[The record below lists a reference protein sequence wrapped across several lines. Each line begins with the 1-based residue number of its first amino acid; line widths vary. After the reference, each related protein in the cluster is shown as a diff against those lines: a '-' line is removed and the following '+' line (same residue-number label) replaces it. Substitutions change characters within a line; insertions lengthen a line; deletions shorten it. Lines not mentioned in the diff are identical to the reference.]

1 MTVPVPVQVGI
12 GRAALEAVRAGAGA
26 VSGVGSGIVS
36 GAGEV
41 LDTARGAVK
50 AGQWLSNPH
59 NWVRIVYVA
68 GGVALI
74 LVSAGMLV
82 QRSAPGVVAPV
93 AKAVLSKGV

>member
-1 MTVPVPVQVGI
+1 MTVPVPV
-12 GRAALEAVRAGAGA
+12 LAGAGRA
-26 VSGVGSGIVS
+26 VAAAVTGAQNI
-36 GAGEV
+36 GAGVVAGAGDV

-74 LVSAGMLV
+74 LVAAGMLV

-93 AKAVLSKGV
+93 AKAVLSKGF